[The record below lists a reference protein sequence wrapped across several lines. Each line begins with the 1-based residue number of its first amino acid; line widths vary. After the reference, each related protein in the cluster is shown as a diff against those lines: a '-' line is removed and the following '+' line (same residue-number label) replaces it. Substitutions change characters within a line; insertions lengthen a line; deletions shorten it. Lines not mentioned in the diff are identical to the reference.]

1 MTPLFD
7 KYIQRFILE
16 AKEQEEEK
24 ETPQT
29 PIDANQEE
37 LPPED
42 LGAELAPEK
51 PVFPEEMELAKL
63 ALQAL
68 NFNAQSKNV
77 HALKLKIDGREIPFE
92 RISDYFESTKDVAPI
107 LGFIEWA
114 INRYEGGSSKWIR
127 SKTSNIIQ
135 TIKKLNTEL
144 PEEQLLDSNRRMEW
158 TRIILN
164 CLIKGD
170 ANFSL
175 NISEVNEKTIGEIF
189 DSLMQAFGSDSRGMF
204 KGLDFKGPATF

>member
-1 MTPLFD
+1 M
-7 KYIQRFILE
+7 E
-16 AKEQEEEK
+16 AEEK
-24 ETPQT
+24 DQESP

-37 LPPED
+37 PPPED
-42 LGAELAPEK
+42 LGAELSPEK

-77 HALKLKIDGREIPFE
+77 HVLKLKIDGREIPFE
-92 RISDYFESTKDVAPI
+92 RIPDYFESTKDIAPT

-114 INRYEGGSSKWIR
+114 IERYEGGSSKWIR
-127 SKTSNIIQ
+127 SKKSNIIQ

-175 NISEVNEKTIGEIF
+175 NISEINEKTIGEIF
-189 DSLMQAFGSDSRGMF
+189 DSLMQTFGSDSRGMF
-204 KGLDFKGPATF
+204 KGLEITGPATF

>member
-24 ETPQT
+24 ESPQP

-37 LPPED
+37 PPPED

-51 PVFPEEMELAKL
+51 PVYPEEFELADL
-63 ALQAL
+63 ALKAL
-68 NFNAQSKNV
+68 NFNAKSKNV
-77 HALKLKIDGREIPFE
+77 HTLKLKIDGKEIPFE
-92 RISDYFESTKDVAPI
+92 RITDYFEETKDVAPI
-107 LGFIEWA
+107 LGFVEWA
-114 INRYEGGSSKWIR
+114 IDRYEGGSSKWIR
-127 SKTSNIIQ
+127 SKRSSIIQ
-135 TIKKLNTEL
+135 TIKKLNNEL

-164 CLIKGD
+164 CLLKGD
-170 ANFSL
+170 ANYSL

-189 DSLMQAFGSDSRGMF
+189 DSLMQTFGSDSKGMF
-204 KGLDFKGPATF
+204 KGLEFKGPATF